1 MVKPREGYKTMG
13 TKRVGLARIEALIE
27 NLKRELALDGSV
39 IHYRKA
45 NSSPTGTATTL
56 SAADSGKVIFMD
68 ASSANTIT
76 LPAVANVDA
85 GWHIK
90 VILTATG
97 AAGVVQTAST
107 EDKLLGQIVA
117 IDADG
122 SAITVTNDA
131 DGDTVTFVNGCLA
144 GAYVDIVSNGT
155 LFYVHGFGT
164 HASAANKITLTKED

>member
-1 MVKPREGYKTMG
+1 M
-13 TKRVGLARIEALIE
+13 
-27 NLKRELALDGSV
+27 ALDGTS
-39 IHYRKA
+39 IHFKKPT
-45 NSSPTGTATTL
+45 SSPTGTSTTL
-56 SAADSGKVIFMD
+56 AATDTGKVIFMD

-76 LPAVANVDA
+76 LPAISGVPT

-97 AAGVVQTAST
+97 AAGIINTNGA

-122 SAITVTNDA
+122 SAIAVTSDA
-131 DGDTVTFVNGCLA
+131 DADRITFVNGCIA

-155 LFYVHGFGT
+155 LFYVHGFGS
-164 HASAANKITLTKED
+164 HATASNKITLTKED